1 LSPYVLNILK
11 EYTYIYIFNIY
22 KYVLIYIH
30 IKNSIIGI
38 HYEYNK
44 KGEIVMNWL
53 NNTTL
58 GKAVQSYVKVF
69 VSVVLGLFLANGADV
84 FAVDAGDLKT
94 WLAAALA
101 SVLPLIVTALNP
113 SDSRF
118 GRGSK

>member
-1 LSPYVLNILK
+1 
-11 EYTYIYIFNIY
+11 
-22 KYVLIYIH
+22 
-30 IKNSIIGI
+30 
-38 HYEYNK
+38 
-44 KGEIVMNWL
+44 MNWL